1 MDRPFEV
8 ELTFQNEKSNSKWT
22 REEAEKFI
30 GLYLIYGTSWKL
42 IASQLEHNVI
52 RSQKQ
57 VKNKYNNSLKRVAR
71 ILNKQESKIFKNAR
85 RTITLD
91 LLKSMIDFV
100 NLLEK
105 TIK

>member
-30 GLYLIYGTSWKL
+30 RLYLIYGTSWKL

-52 RSQKQ
+52 RS
-57 VKNKYNNSLKRVAR
+57 
-71 ILNKQESKIFKNAR
+71 
-85 RTITLD
+85 
-91 LLKSMIDFV
+91 
-100 NLLEK
+100 
-105 TIK
+105 